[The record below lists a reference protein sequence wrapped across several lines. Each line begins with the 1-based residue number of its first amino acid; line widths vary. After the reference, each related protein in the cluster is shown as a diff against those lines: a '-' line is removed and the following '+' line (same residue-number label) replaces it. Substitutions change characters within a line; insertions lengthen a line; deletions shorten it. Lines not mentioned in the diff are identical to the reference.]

1 MRVACKK
8 FQSEK
13 KKSTINNKF
22 SVAFISVV
30 LNCSL
35 QSQVQWQYKGFCGLS
50 HRNFNCIGRIFPQYK
65 GFQHNHNLK
74 PWFPV

>member
-35 QSQVQWQYKGFCGLS
+35 QSQWQYKDFEVSATAILNAS
-50 HRNFNCIGRIFPQYK
+50 AAFYKNC
-65 GFQHNHNLK
+65 
-74 PWFPV
+74 